1 MRRAAIILFTFAA
14 ASMQGQ
20 VRLII
25 KSDGTKVIS
34 NFGSVASRHAS
45 DWNWWAKQRN
55 RRSSYDAVIDRYAAQ
70 YGVDPILV
78 RAVIQVESDFNP
90 RCVSNKGARGLMQLM
105 PETARQYGVR
115 NVFDPEDNIRGG
127 IHNLADLLVRYRGD
141 LRHVLA
147 AYNAG
152 DGALPKFRVIPPY
165 EETMTYVKRALTVYY
180 GTPYGQATSFAGRRG
195 GRKLT
200 GGFGAATPP
209 LGGMLP
215 GMRYLGTNGAADTIG
230 HGMPERDP
238 AVAPP

>member
-1 MRRAAIILFTFAA
+1 MRPVTLAVLLTLLCANVHA
-14 ASMQGQ
+14 Q
-20 VRLII
+20 VQLII

-34 NFGSVASRHAS
+34 NFGSVASKHAS

-55 RRSSYDAVIDRYAAQ
+55 RRSSYDAFIDRYSAQ
-70 YGVDPILV
+70 YGVDPIFV

-105 PETARQYGVR
+105 PETAREYGVR

-127 IHNLADLLVRYRGD
+127 IHNLADLLQRHRGD
-141 LRHVLA
+141 LRRVLA

-152 DGALPKFRVIPPY
+152 DGAVSKYGGIPPY

-195 GRKLT
+195 GKKLK
-200 GGFGAATPP
+200 GGFGAAVQPVVA
-209 LGGMLP
+209 MLP
-215 GMRYLGTNGAADTIG
+215 GMRYLGTN
-230 HGMPERDP
+230 
-238 AVAPP
+238 